1 MGISHC
7 DTNLPQDAFP
17 IERPGCLASK
27 WEKSSHFR
35 NPGQEQS
42 GSIHGSCCSTH
53 LRVVHRRN
61 SKRPRTSQAF
71 SCAGLKQPLQMPS
84 NKIVEFGQLVGSVR
98 ESLKGLSNRRSAEN
112 GPLSSMPEWEA
123 HPTCSQFKRDS
134 FAMSEPFCN
143 HHAPKFRC
151 ASPNLPT

>member
-1 MGISHC
+1 M
-7 DTNLPQDAFP
+7 
-17 IERPGCLASK
+17 
-27 WEKSSHFR
+27 
-35 NPGQEQS
+35 
-42 GSIHGSCCSTH
+42 
-53 LRVVHRRN
+53 VHRRN

-84 NKIVEFGQLVGSVR
+84 NKMVDLGQLVGNVR

-123 HPTCSQFKRDS
+123 HPTCSQFNRDS

-151 ASPNLPT
+151 QVQICQLRTPGWRRTGRRASICRDQCGSILEADLVRGSNQNLWRRKGT